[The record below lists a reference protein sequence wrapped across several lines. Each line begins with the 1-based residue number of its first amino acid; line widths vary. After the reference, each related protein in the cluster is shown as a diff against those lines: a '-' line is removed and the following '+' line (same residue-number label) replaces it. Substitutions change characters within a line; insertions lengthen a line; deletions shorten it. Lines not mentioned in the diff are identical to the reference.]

1 MSQTVDYH
9 THVVPDRLAPAPAS
23 EPRWPSVELRDDGT
37 ADVMIAGRVFRKID
51 RRSWDMQV
59 RCRDMDVDGIDVQ
72 VLSPMPEL
80 LSYWFDSRDGAA
92 FCEAMNTQIV
102 AMAASRPERFRAF
115 GMVPLQA
122 PETAASQVRELR
134 SGGALGVEIGSHVN
148 GVALGD
154 RSLDPFYAACEREGM
169 TIMVH
174 ALHPVGIERVG
185 GTPDVAVSMFPVE
198 TSLAA
203 LSLVVSGVPERFP
216 DLDILLCHGGGSIGM
231 LMPRLEQA
239 RRMKLA
245 HLSGLNKAPTD
256 LVRRFHVDSVV
267 YDARTLRYLVEMMG
281 VERVVLGSDYPFA
294 VMQADPAGFVR
305 DALGESAGGV
315 LSGPR
320 RLLEHGET
328 IAAV

>member
-9 THVVPDRLAPAPAS
+9 THVVPDRLASAPAS
-23 EPRWPSVELRDDGT
+23 EPRWPSVELRDDGM

-59 RCRDMDVDGIDVQ
+59 RCRDMDADGIDVQ

-80 LSYWFDSRDGAA
+80 LSYWFDKRDGAA

-122 PETAASQVRELR
+122 PETAAAQVRELR
-134 SGGALGVEIGSHVN
+134 STGALGVEIGSHVN

-154 RSLDPFYAACEREGM
+154 RSLDPFYEACEREGM

-245 HLSGLNKAPTD
+245 HLSGLNAKPAD

-267 YDARTLRYLVEMMG
+267 YDARTLRYLVKMMG

-305 DALGESAGGV
+305 DALGKSADGV

-320 RLLEHGET
+320 GLL
-328 IAAV
+328 